1 VNDLKAATEP
11 CIHDLDPAWCAVCNG
26 ADKRAQA
33 ESGEY
38 GHGDGPDARGPWF
51 AARYP
56 GHCGG
61 CLERVE
67 PGDMIRADGDGG
79 YLCLDCGEGS

>member
-1 VNDLKAATEP
+1 LSARAES

-26 ADKRAQA
+26 TDRRAA
-33 ESGEY
+33 
-38 GHGDGPDARGPWF
+38 GDGGYGDGDGLDARGPWF

-61 CLERVE
+61 CLEHVE
-67 PGDMIRADGDGG
+67 PGGMIRADGDGG